1 MSLRM
6 SAFNNYSVFLTINVS
21 KMKYEIVKDKGYQ
34 YVDLGEGPVVVF
46 LHGLMGAL
54 SNFEKTARIIA
65 EAGYRV
71 IIPSLPIYELP
82 LLKTSAKGISRF
94 LEKFISDLNLNDVT
108 ILGNS
113 LGGHVALIYT
123 KNNPELVKRLM
134 LTGSSGLYEKAM
146 GDSFPRREDYEY
158 IKEKT
163 QDVFYDPKVATKE
176 LVDEV
181 FESVNSRNKII
192 RILAIAKSAI
202 RHNMA
207 KDLPSMTQP
216 ACILWGKNDGVTPPE
231 VADEFHR
238 LLPNSSLYW
247 FDKCGHAPMM
257 EHPVDFANTCVEW
270 LNKN

>member
-1 MSLRM
+1 
-6 SAFNNYSVFLTINVS
+6 
-21 KMKYEIVKDKGYQ
+21 MKYETVKDGTYE
-34 YVDLGEGPVVVF
+34 YVDLGEGPVVIF

-65 EAGYRV
+65 EAGHRV
-71 IIPSLPIYELP
+71 VIPSLPIYTLP

-94 LEKFISDLNLNDVT
+94 LENFIKDLKLEDVT
-108 ILGNS
+108 LLGNS

-146 GDSFPRREDYEY
+146 GDTFPRREDYNY

-163 QDVFYDPKVATKE
+163 QNVFYDPAVATKE

-181 FESVNSRNKII
+181 FESVNSRDKVI

-207 KDLPSMTQP
+207 KDLPKMTQDT
-216 ACILWGKNDGVTPPE
+216 CLLWGKNDAVTPPE

-238 LLPNSSLYW
+238 LLPNSELYW

-257 EHPVDFANTCVEW
+257 EHPVDFANTCVQW
-270 LNKN
+270 LKKH

>member
-1 MSLRM
+1 MR
-6 SAFNNYSVFLTINVS
+6 
-21 KMKYEIVKDKGYQ
+21 YEIVKDGTYE
-34 YVDLGEGPVVVF
+34 YIDLGEGPVVIF

-65 EAGYRV
+65 EGGYRV
-71 IIPSLPIYELP
+71 LIPSLPIYTLP

-94 LEKFISDLNLNDVT
+94 LEYFIKDLGLKDVT
-108 ILGNS
+108 LLGNS
-113 LGGHVALIYT
+113 LGGHVGLIYT
-123 KNNPELVKRLM
+123 KNHPELVKNLI

-146 GDSFPRREDYEY
+146 GNTFPRREDYNY

-163 QDVFYDPKVATKE
+163 QDVFYDPAVATKE

-181 FESVNSRNKII
+181 FESVNSREKII

-207 KDLPSMTQP
+207 KDLPNMTLP
-216 ACILWGKNDGVTPPE
+216 TCLLWGENDGVTPPE
-231 VADEFHR
+231 VAEEFHK
-238 LLPNSSLYW
+238 LLPNSELHW

-257 EHPVDFANTCVEW
+257 EHPIEFANKCVVW
-270 LNKN
+270 LNKHQ

>member
-1 MSLRM
+1 
-6 SAFNNYSVFLTINVS
+6 
-21 KMKYEIVKDKGYQ
+21 MKYEIVKDGAYE
-34 YVDLGEGPVVVF
+34 YVDLGEGPVVIF

-65 EAGYRV
+65 EGGYRV
-71 IIPSLPIYELP
+71 LIPSLPIYTLP

-94 LEKFISDLNLNDVT
+94 LEDFIKDLELKDVT
-108 ILGNS
+108 LLGNS
-113 LGGHVALIYT
+113 LGGHVGLIYT
-123 KNNPELVKRLM
+123 KNHPDLVKNLI

-146 GDSFPRREDYEY
+146 GNTFPRREDYNY

-163 QDVFYDPKVATKE
+163 QNVFYDPAVATKE

-181 FESVNSRNKII
+181 FESVNSREKII

-207 KDLPSMTQP
+207 KDLPNMTLP
-216 ACILWGKNDGVTPPE
+216 TCLLWGKNDGVTPPE
-231 VADEFHR
+231 VAEEFHK
-238 LLPNSSLYW
+238 LLPNSELHW

-257 EHPVDFANTCVEW
+257 EHPIEFANKCVVW
-270 LNKN
+270 LNKHQ